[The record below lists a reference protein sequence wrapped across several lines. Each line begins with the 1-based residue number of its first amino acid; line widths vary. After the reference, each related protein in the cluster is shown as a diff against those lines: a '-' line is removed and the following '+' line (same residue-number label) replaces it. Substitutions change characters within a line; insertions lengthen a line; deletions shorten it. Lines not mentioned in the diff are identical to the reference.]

1 MAKDDKVM
9 TDDDVQVVAFK
20 LRNEEYGFS
29 ILNVQEIKGL
39 TDITRVPFAP
49 DFIKGVINLRGSVL
63 PVIDLKKR
71 LGLEDT
77 PYTANTRI
85 VIVQHDEVS
94 VGMLVDAVTEVR
106 TISAADID
114 TTRAIT
120 SALDNIVSLQLTSV
134 YSQLPLL
141 CHSNPQLS
149 VKHPLDFSCS

>member
-1 MAKDDKVM
+1 MAN
-9 TDDDVQVVAFK
+9 TDEQVVSEGEVQVVAFK

-49 DFIKGVINLRGSVL
+49 EFIKGVINLRGSVL
-63 PVIDLKKR
+63 PVIDLKRR

-85 VIVQHDEVS
+85 VIVQFDEVS

-106 TISAADID
+106 TIDANARFISGIGKVDGRLI
-114 TTRAIT
+114 IQ
-120 SALDNIVSLQLTSV
+120 LNISEIIGLTGEE
-134 YSQLPLL
+134 
-141 CHSNPQLS
+141 
-149 VKHPLDFSCS
+149 

>member
-1 MAKDDKVM
+1 MAN
-9 TDDDVQVVAFK
+9 TDENVVAEDEVQVVAFK

-49 DFIKGVINLRGSVL
+49 DFVKGVINLRGSVL
-63 PVIDLKKR
+63 PVIDLKRR

-85 VIVQHDEVS
+85 VVVHYDEVS

-106 TISAADID
+106 TIDNDDID
-114 TTRAIT
+114 ATRSVTTDSNVKFISGIGKVDNRLIILLNI
-120 SALDNIVSLQLTSV
+120 SEVIGLDAEE
-134 YSQLPLL
+134 
-141 CHSNPQLS
+141 
-149 VKHPLDFSCS
+149 

>member
-1 MAKDDKVM
+1 MVNED
-9 TDDDVQVVAFK
+9 QVVAFK

-49 DFIKGVINLRGSVL
+49 EFIKGVINLRGSVL

-85 VIVQHDEVS
+85 VIVQYDEVA

-106 TISAADID
+106 TINADDID
-114 TTRAIT
+114 TSRTVTGNDSNSKFISGIGKVDDRLI
-120 SALDNIVSLQLTSV
+120 IQL
-134 YSQLPLL
+134 
-141 CHSNPQLS
+141 NLS
-149 VKHPLDFSCS
+149 EIIGLNGEE

>member
-1 MAKDDKVM
+1 MAKDDQMVA
-9 TDDDVQVVAFK
+9 DEVQVVAFK

-63 PVIDLKKR
+63 PVIDLKRR

-77 PYTANTRI
+77 PYTSNTRI
-85 VIVQHDEVS
+85 VIVQYEDVS

-106 TISAADID
+106 TIKGEDFD

-120 SALDNIVSLQLTSV
+120 ASNDSGSRFISGIGKVDGRLIIHLNISEVIG
-134 YSQLPLL
+134 
-141 CHSNPQLS
+141 LS
-149 VKHPLDFSCS
+149 SEE

>member
-1 MAKDDKVM
+1 MAKDDQMVA
-9 TDDDVQVVAFK
+9 DEVQVVAFK

-63 PVIDLKKR
+63 PVIDLKRR

-77 PYTANTRI
+77 PYTSNTRI
-85 VIVQHDEVS
+85 VIVQYEDVS

-106 TISAADID
+106 TINGEDFD
-114 TTRAIT
+114 TTRSIT
-120 SALDNIVSLQLTSV
+120 SSNDSGSKFISGIGKVDGRLIIHLNISEIIG
-134 YSQLPLL
+134 
-141 CHSNPQLS
+141 LS
-149 VKHPLDFSCS
+149 GEE

>member
-1 MAKDDKVM
+1 MAKDDQIVA
-9 TDDDVQVVAFK
+9 DEVQVVAFK

-63 PVIDLKKR
+63 PVIDLKRR

-77 PYTANTRI
+77 PYTSNTRI
-85 VIVQHDEVS
+85 VIVQYDDVS

-106 TISAADID
+106 TINGADFD
-114 TTRAIT
+114 TTRSIT
-120 SALDNIVSLQLTSV
+120 ASNDSGSKFISGIGKVDGRLIIHLNISEIIG
-134 YSQLPLL
+134 
-141 CHSNPQLS
+141 LS
-149 VKHPLDFSCS
+149 GEE

>member
-1 MAKDDKVM
+1 MANED
-9 TDDDVQVVAFK
+9 QVVAFK

-39 TDITRVPFAP
+39 TDITRFPFAP
-49 DFIKGVINLRGSVL
+49 EFIKGVINLRGSVL

-85 VIVQHDEVS
+85 VIVQYDEVA

-106 TISAADID
+106 TINADDID
-114 TTRAIT
+114 TSRTVTGNDSNSKFISGIGKVDDRLI
-120 SALDNIVSLQLTSV
+120 IQL
-134 YSQLPLL
+134 
-141 CHSNPQLS
+141 NLS
-149 VKHPLDFSCS
+149 EIIGLNGEE

>member
-39 TDITRVPFAP
+39 TDITPFAP

-120 SALDNIVSLQLTSV
+120 SGTDSSSKFISGIGKVDGRLIIQLNISEIIG
-134 YSQLPLL
+134 
-141 CHSNPQLS
+141 LS
-149 VKHPLDFSCS
+149 GEE